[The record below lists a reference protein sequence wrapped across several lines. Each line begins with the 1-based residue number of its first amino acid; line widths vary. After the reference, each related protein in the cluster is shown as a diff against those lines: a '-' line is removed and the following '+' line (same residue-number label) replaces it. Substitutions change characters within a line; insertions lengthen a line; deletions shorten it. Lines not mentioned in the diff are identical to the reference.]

1 MISPLLYLNPG
12 FGLIALVQGQL
23 HVFTSY
29 AEDLGWGRIMGTWQM
44 GERAGWIFIALV
56 CAAAM
61 IVISIALLGLA
72 AVMIRRK
79 KAIHNA

>member
-12 FGLIALVQGQL
+12 FGLMSLVQGQL
-23 HVFTSY
+23 HVFNEY
-29 AEDLGWGRIMGTWQM
+29 ADERGWGRLLATWQM

-61 IVISIALLGLA
+61 ILISIALLGLA
-72 AVMIRRK
+72 SLLIRRK
-79 KAIHNA
+79 PSKT